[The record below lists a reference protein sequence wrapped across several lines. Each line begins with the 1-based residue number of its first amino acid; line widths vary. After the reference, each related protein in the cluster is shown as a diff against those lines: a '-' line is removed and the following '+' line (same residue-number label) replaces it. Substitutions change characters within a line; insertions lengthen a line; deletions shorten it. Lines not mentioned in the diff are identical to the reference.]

1 MRSERWWRQ
10 TQREALYALEADARL
25 LDRGQKA
32 LRSEGWIPANETY
45 FPVGASL
52 LRTYL
57 SELPKPDLEDL
68 LDRVH
73 ASAERSRPDLPYPSN
88 ALSPVA
94 GAPARTVRSEA
105 LWVDPARV
113 FPGRDGME
121 AFFRDQGDWS
131 RVPEPGP
138 WAQRNEPARGLAE
151 FAARIAAERGDP
163 AGLTE
168 LFGPAYGTSEPMLS
182 LQGWETPLGAVFQV
196 HSNGNHRLGALAAL
210 QVPCVLAEVTW
221 MHGPF
226 DTTSGTNTK
235 EDELRS
241 SYRTLLHAFGVAS
254 YPDPED
260 LGRNAT
266 GIITQWPILID
277 TPERATASLRA
288 MESLT
293 GRQTQ
298 QIGRL
303 PRSVFDSPAQLTHL
317 GEKVRGALST
327 IVDDSSVSASPRRPR
342 LIDRFRSH

>member
-1 MRSERWWRQ
+1 MSDQRWWRQ
-10 TQREALYALEADARL
+10 TRREDLYMLDADIRMLE
-25 LDRGQKA
+25 RGEKA
-32 LRSEGWIPANETY
+32 LRVEGWIPAEETY

-57 SELPKPDLEDL
+57 SNLSTLDVENL
-68 LDRVH
+68 LNQVL
-73 ASAERSRPDLPYPSN
+73 AFAERPRPDLPYPSDG
-88 ALSPVA
+88 LSLVA
-94 GAPARTVRSEA
+94 GAAARYVESEA

-113 FPGRDGME
+113 FPGRDGLE

-131 RVPEPGP
+131 RTPDAVFH
-138 WAQRNEPARGLAE
+138 QRNDPARGLAE

-168 LFGPAYGTSEPMLS
+168 LFGPAYASSEPLLS

-221 MHGPF
+221 IRGPF
-226 DTTSGTNTK
+226 DTSSGTNTK

-277 TPERATASLRA
+277 TPVRAIASLLA
-288 MESLT
+288 MESLA
-293 GRQTQ
+293 RRRAP

-303 PRSVFDSPAQLTHL
+303 PRGMFDDPTQLTQL
-317 GEKVRGALST
+317 GEKVREALNT
-327 IVDDSSVSASPRRPR
+327 IVNGNSAPTSSRPHR
-342 LIDRFRSH
+342 LLDHFRGR